1 MYGGMILPNIEAK
14 IAKTGVHRYAI
25 ANHVKV
31 IVNDEHTLRIS
42 PIELQIA
49 YKLYLG
55 TDKDVG
61 DAIFLYNIFR
71 DAINHGELL
80 EWCNKLRADCSLL
93 RGEEP

>member
-1 MYGGMILPNIEAK
+1 M
-14 IAKTGVHRYAI
+14 
-25 ANHVKV
+25 
-31 IVNDEHTLRIS
+31 
-42 PIELQIA
+42 QIA